1 MPCNGGLYFFEDKFK
16 LMKKIVVLD
25 GYAMNPG
32 DLTWDGLEQL
42 GEVVIYDRSSEDEIV
57 ERAAGAEII
66 LTNKVAL
73 PAHIIDALPT
83 LKYIG
88 VMATGYNMVDMDCAK
103 KRNIIVTNVPG
114 YSTPSVVQ
122 LTFSLLFELCY
133 HTQRHSDAV
142 IKGKW
147 TASPDFC
154 FWDYPLI
161 ELSGKTLGI
170 IGFGSIGQKVADIG
184 AAFGMSILAYSRTKT
199 DQSHRKNFRWAEE
212 QEELLSQADIVSLHC
227 PLTPQTEHLINAQS
241 LALIKP
247 SAFIINTSRGGLID
261 AQALAD
267 ALNEERIRGAGID
280 VLAIEPPP
288 IDHPLFQAKNCLITP
303 HIAWATKE
311 SRLRLLAVVIGNI
324 KSFLSGQSVNVIS

>member
-42 GEVVIYDRSSEDEIV
+42 GEVVIYDRSYEDEIV

-66 LTNKVAL
+66 LTNKIAL
-73 PAHIIDALPT
+73 PAYNIDALPT

-88 VMATGYNMVDMDCAK
+88 VMDTGYNMVDMDCAK

-154 FWDYPLI
+154 FWDYLLNKLPV
-161 ELSGKTLGI
+161 KALGI

-247 SAFIINTSRGGLID
+247 SAFIINTSRGGSID